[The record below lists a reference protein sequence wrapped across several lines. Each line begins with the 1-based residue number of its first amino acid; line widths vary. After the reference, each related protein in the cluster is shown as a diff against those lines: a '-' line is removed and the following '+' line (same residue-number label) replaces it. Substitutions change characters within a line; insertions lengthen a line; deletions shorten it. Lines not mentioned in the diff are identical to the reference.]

1 MIKRRLAVLGGV
13 AVFAL
18 AGLTGSAMANE
29 PTPTAGSKV
38 ICKTSD
44 GKTVE
49 MSKALP
55 VKEGVVV
62 GPDGK
67 VKRIG
72 GGIAEGAEGEIRKAI
87 PSDAEGVK
95 LTPEQIKDFEKAEP
109 AKAGEAVKL
118 PEGGVAI
125 AKGPDGSIQVRKLT
139 PEEIEK
145 AKESGE
151 LQKVVPAL
159 PAEPGK
165 ALPSGVDP
173 SKTVKVTCEPVK

>member
-1 MIKRRLAVLGGV
+1 MFKRRLAVLGGV
-13 AVFAL
+13 AVFAI
-18 AGLTGSAMANE
+18 AGLTGSAMADE

-49 MSKALP
+49 LSKALP
-55 VKEGVVV
+55 AKEGVVV

-72 GGIAEGAEGEIRKAI
+72 TAVKGAEGEIEIKEAI
-87 PSDAEGVK
+87 PADAEGVQ
-95 LTPEQIKDFEKAEP
+95 LSPEEFGKTRP
-109 AKAGEAVKL
+109 AKPGEAVKV

-125 AKGPDGSIQVRKLT
+125 AKGADGSLEVRKLT

-145 AKESGE
+145 AKKSGE

-159 PAEPGK
+159 PAQPGK
-165 ALPSGVDP
+165 ALPEGADP